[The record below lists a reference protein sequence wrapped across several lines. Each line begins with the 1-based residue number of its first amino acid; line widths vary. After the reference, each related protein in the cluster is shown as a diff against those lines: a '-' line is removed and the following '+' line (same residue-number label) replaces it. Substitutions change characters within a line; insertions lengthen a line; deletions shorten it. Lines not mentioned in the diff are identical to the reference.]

1 MRVID
6 ADQGAGTGKTQTCP
20 MRNESIPDESEVW
33 DALRTVSDPEV
44 GENVVD
50 LGLVYGVECAPG
62 RVQVEMTMTSPACPM
77 SGSIA
82 EEVESAIR
90 NACADAQEVI
100 VNIVF
105 DPPWTPER
113 MSEEVRRRFGW

>member
-1 MRVID
+1 VID
-6 ADQGAGTGKTQTCP
+6 ADQGAGARAMQTSS
-20 MRNESIPDESEVW
+20 MSSESIPDESGVW
-33 DALRTVSDPEV
+33 DALRAVSDPEI

-50 LGLVYGVECAPG
+50 LGLVYRVECMPG
-62 RVQVEMTMTSPACPM
+62 RVRVEMTMTSPACPM

-82 EEVESAIR
+82 EEAESAIR
-90 NACADAQEVI
+90 NTCADAREVI
-100 VNIVF
+100 VNVVF

>member
-1 MRVID
+1 MID
-6 ADQGAGTGKTQTCP
+6 ADQGAGTGSTQTCA
-20 MRNESIPDESEVW
+20 MSCESVPDESGVW
-33 DALRTVSDPEV
+33 EALRAVSDPEI

-50 LGLVYGVECAPG
+50 LGLVYSVQCAPG

-82 EEVESAIR
+82 EEAECAIR
-90 NACADAQEVI
+90 NSCADAREVF
-100 VNIVF
+100 VNVVF